1 MADKLALFFI
11 TRALR
16 GSFGSSFL
24 KGCFYMTVSLQTS
37 QTSPEKASRCPIKL
51 LCAPI
56 ARLWGWMNAK
66 GYMQGVF
73 WAVMVCLISSFN
85 DVCIRLTGSR
95 LESLQVS
102 FFRFLF
108 STLTLLPI
116 MLSTNRAAFKTQHLE
131 FHALRALLGYCAI
144 ACWCTGVA
152 LVPLSI
158 ASIMA
163 QTVPFFVLPMA
174 ALLLREKIGWQ
185 RTVATLSGFL
195 GIALTLQPTD
205 SSQALFSL
213 SHLNSGALW
222 LVAAAI
228 MFAASDILNKK
239 MVTRESDLT
248 MLFYFALGTT
258 LIGIAPA
265 YFVWKPPTLSELFYL
280 FSLGA
285 GANLI
290 LYCLLKAFAAT
301 EISALQPYRYVELI
315 FAGLFGWLLFNE
327 IPTIMTLMGA
337 MIIIPS
343 TLAIAYYE
351 IRCRQ
356 RAKENEAQPAPL
368 SSLSSETPETLG

>member
-1 MADKLALFFI
+1 
-11 TRALR
+11 
-16 GSFGSSFL
+16 
-24 KGCFYMTVSLQTS
+24 MTIPS
-37 QTSPEKASRCPIKL
+37 QTSGLSEEKTSQCPVKNMAAL
-51 LCAPI
+51 FSPLT
-56 ARLWGWMNAK
+56 RLWRWLSGK

-116 MLSTNRAAFKTQHLE
+116 ILSSNRAAFKTAHPG
-131 FHALRALLGYCAI
+131 FHSLRALLGYCAI

-174 ALLLREKIGWQ
+174 AVLLREKIGWQ
-185 RTVATLSGFL
+185 RTVATLAGFM
-195 GIALTLQPTD
+195 GIALTLQPVNG
-205 SSQALFSL
+205 SSALFSL
-213 SHLNSGALW
+213 GDLNAGSLW
-222 LVAAAI
+222 LVAAAV

-258 LIGIAPA
+258 LIGFAPA
-265 YFVWKPPTLSELFYL
+265 YFVWTPPTLRELFYL
-280 FSLGA
+280 FCLGG

-327 IPTIMTLMGA
+327 VPTIMTLMGA
-337 MIIIPS
+337 MIIVPS

-356 RAKENEAQPAPL
+356 KAQAAERAALASPI
-368 SSLSSETPETLG
+368 SLTGEPQERLA